1 MITVAWDGSI
11 YRTTS
16 NYAYKP
22 PEGAEFSPMDIMCEA
37 LGMCIAV
44 SLVRLLEQDEIT
56 GEALRV
62 EVEPFKAQAGS
73 PRVEKF
79 RVQVE
84 LPFYLEEPYK
94 ERLLT
99 QASRI
104 CTIGNTI
111 KRGAEI
117 EYEIKA

>member
-79 RVQVE
+79 RVQVGSLFIWKSLIRRGC
-84 LPFYLEEPYK
+84 LPKPPESAPSAIRSNGAP
-94 ERLLT
+94 RL
-99 QASRI
+99 
-104 CTIGNTI
+104 NT
-111 KRGAEI
+111 K
-117 EYEIKA
+117 

>member
-1 MITVAWDGSI
+1 MITVAWDGST
-11 YRTTS
+11 YQTS
-16 NYAYKP
+16 SDYAYKP
-22 PEGAEFSPMDIMCEA
+22 PEGAEYSPMDIMCEA

-44 SLVRLLEQDEIT
+44 SLVRLLEQDGIQR
-56 GEALRV
+56 EALRV
-62 EVEPFKAQAGS
+62 EIEPFKAQGGS

-84 LPFYLEEPYK
+84 LPFYLDELYMDK
-94 ERLLT
+94 LLT

-111 KRGAEI
+111 KRSAEI
-117 EYEIKA
+117 EYEIKL